1 MLNRTIAPAFKQIE
15 NIEFIKPKK
24 HKLKNGIPV
33 FVINAGEQSLV
44 RLEFIFQNTSWQLD
58 KPIMPS
64 ITNSMISE
72 GTHTLSSAE
81 IASKIDYYGA
91 FFQAEFSYDQSS
103 LNLFSLNKYLPE
115 TLPIIKEM
123 LTGAIFPEKE
133 LDILLTNQKQKLKVG
148 LEKNANLARR
158 AFTAALFGDSL
169 YGYANQLED
178 YDQVNREDLLN
189 YYKKIYHP
197 ANCTIIISGKIE
209 DNLLSLLED
218 LFGNWTSEE
227 AKEKF
232 EVNYI
237 SSDEK
242 LHYIEK
248 LEALQSAIRIGIPF
262 VNRTHPDFIGLQVL
276 NTALGGYFGSRL
288 MNNIREDKGY
298 TYGIGSGI
306 ASLENAG
313 YFFIATE
320 VGVDVTK
327 QTLIEIEKEVNL
339 LKTDLIDDD
348 ELNLIKNYLMGSL
361 LGSLEN
367 AFSHA
372 EKFKNL
378 YFFGLGYEYYERYI
392 KTIKTI
398 TPQQLKNLANR
409 YWDYNSFFK
418 IIVGKM

>member
-1 MLNRTIAPAFKQIE
+1 MLNRINPPAFKQIE
-15 NIEFIKPKK
+15 NIEFIKAQK
-24 HKLKNGIPV
+24 HELQNKIPV
-33 FVINAGEQSLV
+33 FVIDAGEQSLV
-44 RLEFIFQNTSWQLD
+44 RLEFIFQNTGWQLD

-115 TLPIIKEM
+115 TLPIFKEM

-158 AFTAALFGDSL
+158 AFTAALFGNSL
-169 YGYANQLED
+169 YGYANQLQD
-178 YDQVNREDLLN
+178 YDHVKREDLLA
-189 YYKKIYHP
+189 YYKKVYHP
-197 ANCTIIISGKIE
+197 LNCTIVVSGKIE
-209 DNLLSLLED
+209 KSLLILID
-218 LFGNWTSEE
+218 QLFGSWTSEDI
-227 AKEKF
+227 KENFDVDYVSSNQKF
-232 EVNYI
+232 HYV
-237 SSDEK
+237 EK
-242 LHYIEK
+242 PD
-248 LEALQSAIRIGIPF
+248 ALQSAIRIGIPF
-262 VNRTHPDFIGLQVL
+262 VNRKHPDFIGLQVL

-288 MNNIREDKGY
+288 MNNIREDKGF

-306 ASLENAG
+306 ASLEKAG

-320 VGVDVTK
+320 VGVDVTQ
-327 QTLIEIEKEVNL
+327 QTLTEIEKEVNL
-339 LKTDLIDDD
+339 LKTDLMEDD

-372 EKFKNL
+372 EKFKNIH
-378 YFFGLGYEYYERYI
+378 FFGLGYDYYETYI
-392 KTIKTI
+392 ETVKNI
-398 TPQQLKNLANR
+398 TPQRLKELANQ
-409 YWDYNSFFK
+409 YWDYSSFYK
-418 IIVGKM
+418 VIVGKK

>member
-15 NIEFIKPKK
+15 NIEFIKPQK
-24 HKLKNGIPV
+24 HELKNGIPV

-44 RLEFIFQNTSWQLD
+44 RLEIIFQNTSWQLD

-227 AKEKF
+227 DKEKF

-327 QTLIEIEKEVNL
+327 QTLTEIEKEVNL

-398 TPQQLKNLANR
+398 TPQQLKDLANR

>member
-24 HKLKNGIPV
+24 HQLTNGIPV

-237 SSDEK
+237 SSDVK

-327 QTLIEIEKEVNL
+327 QTLTEIEKEVNL

-398 TPQQLKNLANR
+398 TPQQLKDLANR

>member
-1 MLNRTIAPAFKQIE
+1 MLDRINPPAFKQIE
-15 NIEFIKPKK
+15 NIEFIKAQK
-24 HKLKNGIPV
+24 HELQNKIPV
-33 FVINAGEQSLV
+33 FVIDAGEQSLV
-44 RLEFIFQNTSWQLD
+44 RLEFIFQNTSWQID
-58 KPIMPS
+58 KPLMPS

-72 GTHTLSSAE
+72 GTHTLSSAQ

-103 LNLFSLNKYLPE
+103 LNLFSLNKYLPD

-123 LTGAIFPEKE
+123 LTGAIFPDKE

-169 YGYANQLED
+169 YGYANQIED
-178 YDQVNREDLLN
+178 YDLVKREDLLA
-189 YYKKIYHP
+189 YYKKVYHP
-197 ANCTIIISGKIE
+197 SNCTIVVSGKIE
-209 DNLLSLLED
+209 KSLLTLIDE
-218 LFGNWTSEE
+218 LFGNWTSENI
-227 AKEKF
+227 KENF
-232 EVNYI
+232 DVDYL
-237 SSDEK
+237 SVDEK

-248 LEALQSAIRIGIPF
+248 PEALQSAIRIGIPF
-262 VNRTHPDFIGLQVL
+262 VNRKHPDFVGLQVL

-306 ASLENAG
+306 ASLEKAG

-320 VGVDVTK
+320 VGVDVTQ
-327 QTLIEIEKEVNL
+327 QTLTEIEKEVNL
-339 LKTDLIDDD
+339 LKTDLMEEE
-348 ELNLIKNYLMGSL
+348 ELDLIKNYLMGSL

-372 EKFKNL
+372 EKFKNIH
-378 YFFGLGYEYYERYI
+378 FFGLGYDYYEEYI
-392 KTIKTI
+392 KTVKNT
-398 TPQQLKNLANR
+398 TPERLKELANQ
-409 YWDYNSFFK
+409 YWDYSKFYK

>member
-15 NIEFIKPKK
+15 NIEFIKPQK
-24 HKLKNGIPV
+24 HELKNGIPV

-44 RLEFIFQNTSWQLD
+44 RLEIIFQNTSWQLD

-133 LDILLTNQKQKLKVG
+133 LDILLINQKQKLKVG

-158 AFTAALFGDSL
+158 AFTAALFGNSL

-209 DNLLSLLED
+209 DNLLSLMED

-227 AKEKF
+227 VKEKF
-232 EVNYI
+232 EVNYV
-237 SSDEK
+237 SSAEK

-248 LEALQSAIRIGIPF
+248 LDALQSAIRIGIPF

-320 VGVDVTK
+320 VGVDVTQ

-339 LKTDLIDDD
+339 LKTDLIDND
-348 ELNLIKNYLMGSL
+348 ELDLIKNYLMGSL

-398 TPQQLKNLANR
+398 TPQQLK
-409 YWDYNSFFK
+409 

>member
-15 NIEFIKPKK
+15 NIEFIKPQK
-24 HKLKNGIPV
+24 HQLKNGIPV

-237 SSDEK
+237 SSDVK

-327 QTLIEIEKEVNL
+327 QTLTEIEKEVNL

-398 TPQQLKNLANR
+398 TPQQLKDLANR

>member
-227 AKEKF
+227 DKEKF

-327 QTLIEIEKEVNL
+327 QTLTEIEKEVNL

-398 TPQQLKNLANR
+398 TPQQLKDLANR

>member
-1 MLNRTIAPAFKQIE
+1 MLNRINPPAFKQIE
-15 NIEFIKPKK
+15 NIEFIKAQK
-24 HKLKNGIPV
+24 HELQNKIPV
-33 FVINAGEQSLV
+33 FVIDAGEQSLV

-72 GTHTLSSAE
+72 GTHALSSAE

-103 LNLFSLNKYLPE
+103 LNLFSLNKYLPD

-123 LTGAIFPEKE
+123 LTGAIFPDKE

-178 YDQVNREDLLN
+178 YDHIKREDLLA
-189 YYKKIYHP
+189 YYKKVYHP
-197 ANCTIIISGKIE
+197 SNCTIVVSGKIE
-209 DNLLSLLED
+209 KSLLNLIDE
-218 LFGNWTSEE
+218 LFGNWTSENI
-227 AKEKF
+227 KENF
-232 EVNYI
+232 DVDYI
-237 SSDEK
+237 SADKK

-248 LEALQSAIRIGIPF
+248 PEALQSAIRIGIPF
-262 VNRTHPDFIGLQVL
+262 VNRKHPDFVGLQVL

-306 ASLENAG
+306 ASLEKAG

-320 VGVDVTK
+320 VGVDVTQ
-327 QTLIEIEKEVNL
+327 QTLTEIEKEVNL
-339 LKTDLIDDD
+339 LKTDLMEEE
-348 ELNLIKNYLMGSL
+348 ELGLIKNYLMGSL

-372 EKFKNL
+372 EKFKNIH
-378 YFFGLGYEYYERYI
+378 FFGLGYDYYEKYI
-392 KTIKTI
+392 ETVKSI
-398 TPQQLKNLANR
+398 TPERLKELANQ
-409 YWDYNSFFK
+409 YWDYSEFYK

>member
-15 NIEFIKPKK
+15 NIEFIKPQK
-24 HKLKNGIPV
+24 HELKNGIPV

-44 RLEFIFQNTSWQLD
+44 RLEIIFQNTSWQLD

-133 LDILLTNQKQKLKVG
+133 LDILLINQKQKLKVG

-158 AFTAALFGDSL
+158 AFTAALFGNSL

-209 DNLLSLLED
+209 DNLLSLMED

-227 AKEKF
+227 VKEKF
-232 EVNYI
+232 EVNYV
-237 SSDEK
+237 SSAEK

-248 LEALQSAIRIGIPF
+248 LDALQSAIRIGIPF

-320 VGVDVTK
+320 VGVDVTQ

-339 LKTDLIDDD
+339 LKTDLIDND
-348 ELNLIKNYLMGSL
+348 ELDLIKNYLMGSL

-398 TPQQLKNLANR
+398 TPQQLKDLANR